1 MKEEPKYIHNTLIS
15 EIQYDENDQL
25 FHMFREIAY
34 DVDWENLSD
43 EDNEALLRGVTTSH
57 KGKQVALPLHQTLTK
72 NSVYKKNKKW
82 NEYREDIDEQ
92 LEIMGNKVWKFYED
106 IGRGPET
113 PQFDLLLSG
122 FWINRLTEGDYN
134 HLHNHNNATISGVY
148 YVEVPDVIKDADY
161 MSNKFPDGYLCLLG
175 NSIGMVERNIIGD
188 NNYYLKPKEGLM
200 ILFPAS
206 VQHMVYPFKG
216 PGTRIAIAFNLSLV
230 VADKYYS
237 YKTF

>member
-1 MKEEPKYIHNTLIS
+1 M
-15 EIQYDENDQL
+15 
-25 FHMFREIAY
+25 
-34 DVDWENLSD
+34 LSRY
-43 EDNEALLRGVTTSH
+43 L
-57 KGKQVALPLHQTLTK
+57 
-72 NSVYKKNKKW
+72 
-82 NEYREDIDEQ
+82 
-92 LEIMGNKVWKFYED
+92 
-106 IGRGPET
+106 
-113 PQFDLLLSG
+113 
-122 FWINRLTEGDYN
+122 
-134 HLHNHNNATISGVY
+134 
-148 YVEVPDVIKDADY
+148 
-161 MSNKFPDGYLCLLG
+161 NKFPDGYLCLLG